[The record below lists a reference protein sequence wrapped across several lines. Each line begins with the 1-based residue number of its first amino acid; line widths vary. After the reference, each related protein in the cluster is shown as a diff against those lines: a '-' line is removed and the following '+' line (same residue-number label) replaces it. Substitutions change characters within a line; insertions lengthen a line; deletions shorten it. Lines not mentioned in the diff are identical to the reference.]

1 MASGTVQTA
10 EDRCSGRTTGLLS
23 RLCRLAADGLAAEV
37 RTGTQLQNL
46 VCLCKMRMPRTDV
59 SHNQIER
66 IRETQNPLLRSPDLL
81 CRQPQKRPRKPRCR
95 ALVAR
100 GQSTAASVI
109 ITRSE
114 GQCERSQR
122 FPPVRN
128 YLRARGRSQ
137 SIKHSGLRTDKIK
150 YRYAPML
157 RKRPC
162 NA

>member
-81 CRQPQKRPRKPRCR
+81 CRQPQKCPRKPRCR
-95 ALVAR
+95 ALAAR
-100 GQSTAASVI
+100 GNPRGISGYYAFWRAMRAISTVPPCDYLSLGRA
-109 ITRSE
+109 E
-114 GQCERSQR
+114 G
-122 FPPVRN
+122 VR
-128 YLRARGRSQ
+128 
-137 SIKHSGLRTDKIK
+137 
-150 YRYAPML
+150 ML
-157 RKRPC
+157 T
-162 NA
+162 